1 MIEAGEKAKLV
12 IWTSGLRTTVGDAV
26 GTPVAVAVAEAVAV
40 AVAVGRPVAVA
51 VGEATGVFDA
61 VAEAVRVGAPVGA
74 AVAVAVA
81 VGSGVTVASRTVIV
95 PVIPAKPSDANG
107 YVPATAKSI
116 APVPPGAMAPT
127 DHAPFGAP
135 TVWVVTEE
143 TFWKRTT
150 SPR

>member
-1 MIEAGEKAKLV
+1 ML
-12 IWTSGLRTTVGDAV
+12 
-26 GTPVAVAVAEAVAV
+26 EAVAV
-40 AVAVGRPVAVA
+40 DEGCPVADA
-51 VGEATGVFDA
+51 VGERTGVFDA
-61 VAEAVRVGAPVGA
+61 VGLAVADGTVAGEAVE
-74 AVAVAVA
+74 VAVA

-143 TFWKRTT
+143 AFWKRTT